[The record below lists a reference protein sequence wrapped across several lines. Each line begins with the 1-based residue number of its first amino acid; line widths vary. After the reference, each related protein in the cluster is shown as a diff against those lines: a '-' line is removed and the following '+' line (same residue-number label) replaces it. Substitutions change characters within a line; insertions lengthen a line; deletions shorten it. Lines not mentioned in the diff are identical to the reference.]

1 MIPAAARQELEST
14 LGESVQFDVPMS
26 RYTSLCV
33 GGPADALAR
42 PADRP
47 ELARLLG
54 ICATRRLP
62 HHVIG
67 AGFNTLVLDGG
78 LDGVAIQLG
87 RLRGLAERPSGAIR
101 AEAGVS
107 HSQITR
113 FCAQRGLSGLEF
125 AAGIPGSV
133 GGWVAM
139 NAGVPQ
145 REIKDLVREIE
156 VLSPSGRTRRRIGRS
171 ALRFCYRALRGLAPG
186 SVVVSALF
194 GISLSSPGDVRSEVE
209 RLLSRRTESQPL
221 NVPSCGS
228 VFKNPAGDYAGRL
241 IEAAGLKGQRVG
253 NAQISPLHANFIA
266 NLGGASASDVLAL
279 IEHTRKTVEAHAG
292 VRLIPEVR
300 IVGRHA

>member
-1 MIPAAARQELEST
+1 MIPAAARHELESA

-33 GGPADALAR
+33 GGPADALVRAASR
-42 PADRP
+42 PA
-47 ELARLLG
+47 LARLLG
-54 ICATRRLP
+54 ICAAHRLP
-62 HHVIG
+62 RHVIG

-78 LDGVAIQLG
+78 LDGVVVQLG
-87 RLRGLAERPSGAIR
+87 RLRGLAERPNGAIR

-113 FCAQRGLSGLEF
+113 FCAQRGFSGLEF

-139 NAGVPQ
+139 NAGVPE
-145 REIKDLVREIE
+145 RETKDVVREIE
-156 VLSPSGRTRRRIGRS
+156 VVSPSGRTRRRIGRS

-194 GISLSSPGDVRSEVE
+194 GISLSSPGDVRSEIE

-241 IEAAGLKGQRVG
+241 IEAAGLKGHRIG

-279 IEHTRKTVEAHAG
+279 IEHARKTVDAHAG
-292 VRLIPEVR
+292 VHLIPEVR
-300 IVGRHA
+300 IMGRPA

>member
-1 MIPAAARQELEST
+1 VIGTAARQQLVDG
-14 LGESVQFDVPMS
+14 LGDAVRFDVPMS

-47 ELARLLG
+47 QLARLLG
-54 ICATRRLP
+54 ICAAQRLP
-62 HHVIG
+62 HQLVG

-78 LDGVAIQLG
+78 IEGVVIQLG
-87 RLRGLAERPSGAIR
+87 RLRGLAERPGYAIR

-107 HSQITR
+107 HSQVTR

-139 NAGVPQ
+139 NAGVPG
-145 REIKDLVREIE
+145 REIADCVREIE
-156 VLSPSGRTRRRIGRS
+156 VMSPTGRTRRHLGRA
-171 ALRFCYRALRGLAPG
+171 ALRFVYRALHGLAPG
-186 SVVVSALF
+186 SVVVSALL
-194 GISLSSPGDVRSEVE
+194 GVSPSTAAEVRSGVE
-209 RLLSRRTESQPL
+209 RLLSRRAESQPL

-228 VFKNPAGDYAGRL
+228 VFKNPPGDYAGRL
-241 IEAAGLKGQRVG
+241 IEAVGLKGHRIG

-266 NLGGASASDVLAL
+266 NLGAATAGDVLAL
-279 IEHTRKTVEAHAG
+279 IEYARKTVEARAG
-292 VRLIPEVR
+292 VRLEPEVR
-300 IVGRHA
+300 IVGRGA